1 MPGSPLPGDQLIES
15 PQEGRQGFTA
25 SGGCSDEQMFAR
37 CNFGPGLLLDIR
49 GLADLLLKPPGDQR
63 VK

>member
-1 MPGSPLPGDQLIES
+1 
-15 PQEGRQGFTA
+15 
-25 SGGCSDEQMFAR
+25 MFAR

-49 GLADLLLKPPGDQR
+49 GLSDLLLKPPGDQR